1 MESGCQD
8 ISMVT
13 TRGQDNFERGASS
26 SQGGNQVEQLASLIQ
41 NILEQ
46 RMRQEN
52 QPNPPP
58 PPPQQKKDTGESAGE
73 RFRKLQPLTFDGGID
88 PIEAEQWI
96 RTTERML
103 AYAKRKMSWMRKRLR
118 EKDWL
123 GKCKGVSDPVFKE
136 IEEDRLK
143 FNVLKI

>member
-1 MESGCQD
+1 MDSGCQD
-8 ISMVT
+8 ITIVT
-13 TRGQDNFERGASS
+13 TRCQDNIDRGASS
-26 SQGGNQVEQLASLIQ
+26 SQSGNQVEQLACLIQ

-46 RMRQEN
+46 CMRQEN

-58 PPPQQKKDTGESAGE
+58 LPPQQRQDTGESAGE

-103 AYAKRKMSWMRKRLR
+103 A
-118 EKDWL
+118 
-123 GKCKGVSDPVFKE
+123 
-136 IEEDRLK
+136 
-143 FNVLKI
+143 